1 MYSRWVGVKFCC
13 AENSEA
19 LSLVATES
27 VLIPSKLYKPETFI
41 LPISTPIDPVI
52 VLRSATI
59 FRAGAA
65 IQYPPDAATSD
76 IETTTGFTALASST
90 SRRITS
96 LPTTEPPPES
106 TRSTMALMFEFCR
119 AERMSR
125 ATESP
130 PITDPPPGVDPES
143 PETISPEACPT
154 AIVDYPSFLTDSR
167 Y

>member
-1 MYSRWVGVKFCC
+1 MYSRCPGVKFCC
-13 AENSEA
+13 AENNDA
-19 LSLVATES
+19 LSLVVTES
-27 VLIPSKLYKPETFI
+27 VLIPSRLYNPDTFI

-76 IETTTGFTALASST
+76 IDTTTGFTSLANST

-106 TRSTMALMFEFCR
+106 TRKTIALIPELVR
-119 AERMSR
+119 AARISL

-130 PITDPPPGVDPES
+130 PITEPPAGVDRKS
-143 PETISPEACPT
+143 PETISPEAYTT
-154 AIVDYPSFLTDSR
+154 AMRSVPSFDTDER
-167 Y
+167 